1 MSKSRRTETSRK
13 AERQEN
19 PLLEAVVAARSD
31 LRALVMDAGFGVLGS
46 LLEEDRAEL
55 CGERYARSE
64 QRRAYRHGYD
74 EGSLVMGGRR
84 VKVRKPRARSVD
96 GQELP
101 LPHWER
107 FKATD
112 PLEERA
118 VEQILCGVTTRKY
131 ERSLERLDDGRASS
145 GTSRSSVSRR
155 FVART
160 AKQVQQYLAQPL
172 NEVDLP
178 VLVIDGTHMGK
189 HLLVIAMGIDA
200 DGVKHVL
207 GVVEGTTESSHVC
220 RSLLRQLIE
229 RGMPVERARLVVID
243 GSKGLRKAVRDTF
256 GEWALIQRCRV
267 HKIKNVLEHLPG
279 HIRPWFAA
287 KIRKAWK
294 AETAT
299 AATKQL
305 DAVVKEL
312 ETDHPGAA
320 ASLREGINC
329 TRDAHRHSAP
339 SSGAAASDVTFNEY
353 DREPERDD
361 QTRQPQRKAVALRY
375 ASPASTTSCQ
385 HHVTEIEGGTN
396 RGVWSVRW
404 AVTALIEAESKFRR
418 VRGYR
423 DIAKLD
429 AALNTAV
436 DVPLEQERRTA

>member
-1 MSKSRRTETSRK
+1 M
-13 AERQEN
+13 
-19 PLLEAVVAARSD
+19 
-31 LRALVMDAGFGVLGS
+31 
-46 LLEEDRAEL
+46 
-55 CGERYARSE
+55 
-64 QRRAYRHGYD
+64 
-74 EGSLVMGGRR
+74 
-84 VKVRKPRARSVD
+84 
-96 GQELP
+96 
-101 LPHWER
+101 
-107 FKATD
+107 
-112 PLEERA
+112 
-118 VEQILCGVTTRKY
+118 
-131 ERSLERLDDGRASS
+131 
-145 GTSRSSVSRR
+145 
-155 FVART
+155 
-160 AKQVQQYLAQPL
+160 QQYLAQPL

-320 ASLREGINC
+320 ASLREGMQETLTV
-329 TRDAHRHSAP
+329 TRLRVQGPLLRTLRSTNTIENLNGTIKHVSRNVKWWR
-339 SSGAAASDVTFNEY
+339 SGSM
-353 DREPERDD
+353 
-361 QTRQPQRKAVALRY
+361 
-375 ASPASTTSCQ
+375 
-385 HHVTEIEGGTN
+385 I
-396 RGVWSVRW
+396 VRW

>member
-1 MSKSRRTETSRK
+1 MGKSRRTETSRK
-13 AERQEN
+13 AERREGK
-19 PLLEAVVAARSD
+19 LLEAVVAARSD

-46 LLEEDRAEL
+46 LLEQDRAEL
-55 CGERYARSE
+55 CGERHARSQ

-131 ERSLERLDDGRASS
+131 ERSLEQLPEGRTSS

-160 AKQVQQYLAQPL
+160 ARQVQQYLAQPL

-189 HLLVIAMGIDA
+189 HLLVIAMGIDT

-207 GVVEGTTESSHVC
+207 GVVEGTTESSRVC

-256 GEWALIQRCRV
+256 GEWTLIQRCRV

-294 AETAT
+294 AETAA

-305 DAVVKEL
+305 DAVAKEL

-320 ASLREGINC
+320 ASLREGMQETLTV
-329 TRDAHRHSAP
+329 TRLGVQGPLLRTLRSTNTIENLNGTIKHVSRNVKRWR
-339 SSGAAASDVTFNEY
+339 SGSM
-353 DREPERDD
+353 
-361 QTRQPQRKAVALRY
+361 
-375 ASPASTTSCQ
+375 
-385 HHVTEIEGGTN
+385 I
-396 RGVWSVRW
+396 VRW
-404 AVTALIEAESKFRR
+404 AVTALIEAESHFRR

-429 AALNTAV
+429 AALNAAV
-436 DVPLEQERRTA
+436 DAHLEQERRTA

>member
-55 CGERYARSE
+55 CGERYARSQ

-101 LPHWER
+101 L
-107 FKATD
+107 
-112 PLEERA
+112 
-118 VEQILCGVTTRKY
+118 
-131 ERSLERLDDGRASS
+131 
-145 GTSRSSVSRR
+145 
-155 FVART
+155 
-160 AKQVQQYLAQPL
+160 
-172 NEVDLP
+172 
-178 VLVIDGTHMGK
+178 LVIDGTHMGK

-207 GVVEGTTESSHVC
+207 GAVEGTTESSHVC

-287 KIRKAWK
+287 KIRKAW
-294 AETAT
+294 
-299 AATKQL
+299 
-305 DAVVKEL
+305 
-312 ETDHPGAA
+312 
-320 ASLREGINC
+320 
-329 TRDAHRHSAP
+329 
-339 SSGAAASDVTFNEY
+339 
-353 DREPERDD
+353 
-361 QTRQPQRKAVALRY
+361 
-375 ASPASTTSCQ
+375 
-385 HHVTEIEGGTN
+385 EGGDGHGSDQAARR
-396 RGVWSVRW
+396 RGQGAGDRSPRCSGLAQRRSV
-404 AVTALIEAESKFRR
+404 TQTPKT
-418 VRGYR
+418 G
-423 DIAKLD
+423 
-429 AALNTAV
+429 
-436 DVPLEQERRTA
+436 PG

>member
-1 MSKSRRTETSRK
+1 
-13 AERQEN
+13 
-19 PLLEAVVAARSD
+19 
-31 LRALVMDAGFGVLGS
+31 
-46 LLEEDRAEL
+46 
-55 CGERYARSE
+55 
-64 QRRAYRHGYD
+64 
-74 EGSLVMGGRR
+74 
-84 VKVRKPRARSVD
+84 
-96 GQELP
+96 
-101 LPHWER
+101 
-107 FKATD
+107 
-112 PLEERA
+112 
-118 VEQILCGVTTRKY
+118 
-131 ERSLERLDDGRASS
+131 
-145 GTSRSSVSRR
+145 
-155 FVART
+155 
-160 AKQVQQYLAQPL
+160 
-172 NEVDLP
+172 
-178 VLVIDGTHMGK
+178 MGK

-320 ASLREGINC
+320 ASLREGMQE
-329 TRDAHRHSAP
+329 TLTVTSAP

-361 QTRQPQRKAVALRY
+361 QTRQPQRKAVALREHDRSMGGY
-375 ASPASTTSCQ
+375 CTHRGREQVPEGSWLPRHRQARCRTQHRRRRSP
-385 HHVTEIEGGTN
+385 
-396 RGVWSVRW
+396 
-404 AVTALIEAESKFRR
+404 
-418 VRGYR
+418 
-423 DIAKLD
+423 
-429 AALNTAV
+429 
-436 DVPLEQERRTA
+436 

>member
-55 CGERYARSE
+55 CGERYARSQ

-189 HLLVIAMGIDA
+189 HLLVDRHGHRRGRRQACAG
-200 DGVKHVL
+200 
-207 GVVEGTTESSHVC
+207 C
-220 RSLLRQLIE
+220 R
-229 RGMPVERARLVVID
+229 RGHHGELPRVPVAAAAVDRARH
-243 GSKGLRKAVRDTF
+243 A
-256 GEWALIQRCRV
+256 
-267 HKIKNVLEHLPG
+267 
-279 HIRPWFAA
+279 
-287 KIRKAWK
+287 
-294 AETAT
+294 
-299 AATKQL
+299 
-305 DAVVKEL
+305 
-312 ETDHPGAA
+312 
-320 ASLREGINC
+320 
-329 TRDAHRHSAP
+329 
-339 SSGAAASDVTFNEY
+339 
-353 DREPERDD
+353 
-361 QTRQPQRKAVALRY
+361 
-375 ASPASTTSCQ
+375 
-385 HHVTEIEGGTN
+385 
-396 RGVWSVRW
+396 
-404 AVTALIEAESKFRR
+404 
-418 VRGYR
+418 
-423 DIAKLD
+423 
-429 AALNTAV
+429 
-436 DVPLEQERRTA
+436 RRTGAVGGNRWLQGPP

>member
-46 LLEEDRAEL
+46 LLEEDWAEL
-55 CGERYARSE
+55 CGERYARSQ

-294 AETAT
+294 AETASGSDQ
-299 AATKQL
+299 AARRRGQ
-305 DAVVKEL
+305 
-312 ETDHPGAA
+312 GAGDRSPRCSGLA
-320 ASLREGINC
+320 QRRNA
-329 TRDAHRHSAP
+329 RDAHRHSAP

-361 QTRQPQRKAVALRY
+361 QTRQPQRKAVALREHDRSMGGY
-375 ASPASTTSCQ
+375 CTHRGREQVPEGSWLPRHRQARCRTQHRRRRSP
-385 HHVTEIEGGTN
+385 
-396 RGVWSVRW
+396 
-404 AVTALIEAESKFRR
+404 
-418 VRGYR
+418 
-423 DIAKLD
+423 
-429 AALNTAV
+429 
-436 DVPLEQERRTA
+436 

>member
-55 CGERYARSE
+55 CGERHARSE

-84 VKVRKPRARSVD
+84 VKVRKPRAWSVD

-101 LPHWER
+101 L
-107 FKATD
+107 
-112 PLEERA
+112 
-118 VEQILCGVTTRKY
+118 
-131 ERSLERLDDGRASS
+131 
-145 GTSRSSVSRR
+145 
-155 FVART
+155 
-160 AKQVQQYLAQPL
+160 
-172 NEVDLP
+172 
-178 VLVIDGTHMGK
+178 LVIDGTHMGK

-279 HIRPWFAA
+279 HIRPWFVA

-320 ASLREGINC
+320 ASLREGMQETLTV
-329 TRDAHRHSAP
+329 TRLRVQGPLLRTLHSTNTIENLNGTIKHV
-339 SSGAAASDVTFNEY
+339 SRNVKRWRSGSM
-353 DREPERDD
+353 
-361 QTRQPQRKAVALRY
+361 
-375 ASPASTTSCQ
+375 
-385 HHVTEIEGGTN
+385 I
-396 RGVWSVRW
+396 VRW

-418 VRGYR
+418 IRGYR

>member
-55 CGERYARSE
+55 CGERYARSQ

-101 LPHWER
+101 L
-107 FKATD
+107 
-112 PLEERA
+112 
-118 VEQILCGVTTRKY
+118 
-131 ERSLERLDDGRASS
+131 
-145 GTSRSSVSRR
+145 
-155 FVART
+155 
-160 AKQVQQYLAQPL
+160 
-172 NEVDLP
+172 
-178 VLVIDGTHMGK
+178 LVIDGTHMGK

-320 ASLREGINC
+320 ASLREGMQETLTV
-329 TRDAHRHSAP
+329 TRLRVQGPLLRTLRSTNTIENLNGTIKHVSRNVKRWR
-339 SSGAAASDVTFNEY
+339 SGSM
-353 DREPERDD
+353 
-361 QTRQPQRKAVALRY
+361 
-375 ASPASTTSCQ
+375 
-385 HHVTEIEGGTN
+385 I
-396 RGVWSVRW
+396 VRW